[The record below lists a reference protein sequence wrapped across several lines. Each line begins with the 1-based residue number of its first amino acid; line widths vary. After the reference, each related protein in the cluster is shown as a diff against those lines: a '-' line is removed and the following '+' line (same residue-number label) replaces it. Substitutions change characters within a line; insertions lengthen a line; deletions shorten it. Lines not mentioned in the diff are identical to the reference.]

1 MNYFPAKDSQR
12 GEGRLRP
19 LLTFGFVL
27 HLFVSAVTLSAQEKY
42 APMNRLT
49 WEEYAATLSFWKKT
63 FPKWVSLETRGLS
76 GQNMPVY
83 LVKITDSAV
92 PDEDKQVCL
101 VTTLH
106 CGPERSGTAGA
117 LALIDWLVSD
127 DPLAQETRQK
137 QIILVMPVVNPLA
150 MFYTDRFRNEHG
162 VDPYSG
168 LGPVGKVWD
177 VKALSLI
184 TPEKAPELVA
194 VLSVVDQYRPEVHAD
209 LHGTGLQEYA
219 PDQIG
224 SRRMYQGQI
233 MTEITGG
240 AYSNYAL
247 RPWDWRV
254 TEVMIEAGKKAGF
267 PSDRFEADA
276 QRTFW
281 GAELAPL
288 GRKLWHG
295 MPMFYSA
302 HYGYAKY
309 HTMILTQEVA
319 WEASLV
325 ARMKG
330 LFKIGNEVWLD
341 ERLPGYPVD
350 RMRHFVG
357 HYVTTYGTTA
367 SARRES
373 REELWNQQSNFV
385 PGFLYPQ
392 TDGRESFVVATTAA
406 AKKIVAVDDLPT
418 LVGNLKEAFGASAAS
433 IEQFIG
439 EGPEIKLAMEAAKPQ
454 LLAATPDTD
463 AEITHGI
470 GFRIRL
476 PGRVSKEIVVHLNGN
491 RLSRDPVNGFES
503 WFADGFTQVQ
513 VNVAPESIATL
524 GLYFVTCA
532 YTAEAE
538 RTTGWMPPQEVQKR
552 FSTAQA
558 DATPATYS
566 DVAYGA
572 HFRQTLDFWQASPDE
587 ATPLVFYLHG
597 GGWAAQDKSDIHQHL
612 DVRGLLD
619 AGISVVSVNYRF
631 LVDANAASVTPPL
644 QWPLQDAARAL
655 QFVRSKAKE
664 WHLDPTRIAA
674 SGVSAGGCSSLWLA
688 MHDEMAKPQSSDPV
702 ERESTRLLFT
712 ATKAPQPSLDPAV
725 LVEWI
730 PNSEYGGQAFG
741 FPGATRADSFA
752 PFLAN
757 RETIQEDLHRYSPL
771 AHASK
776 DDPPAFLF
784 FTKADKPPVKG
795 EPQTD
800 PTHSAVLGLL
810 LRETLDSLGVRCE
823 VHYPGDAQSSVGNLQ
838 ETLLRELKTK
848 PQ

>member
-106 CGPERSGTAGA
+106 CGPERSGTTGA
-117 LALIDWLVSD
+117 LALIDWLLSD

-302 HYGYAKY
+302 HYG
-309 HTMILTQEVA
+309 L
-319 WEASLV
+319 SL
-325 ARMKG
+325 
-330 LFKIGNEVWLD
+330 
-341 ERLPGYPVD
+341 
-350 RMRHFVG
+350 
-357 HYVTTYGTTA
+357 
-367 SARRES
+367 
-373 REELWNQQSNFV
+373 
-385 PGFLYPQ
+385 
-392 TDGRESFVVATTAA
+392 
-406 AKKIVAVDDLPT
+406 
-418 LVGNLKEAFGASAAS
+418 
-433 IEQFIG
+433 
-439 EGPEIKLAMEAAKPQ
+439 
-454 LLAATPDTD
+454 
-463 AEITHGI
+463 
-470 GFRIRL
+470 
-476 PGRVSKEIVVHLNGN
+476 
-491 RLSRDPVNGFES
+491 
-503 WFADGFTQVQ
+503 
-513 VNVAPESIATL
+513 
-524 GLYFVTCA
+524 
-532 YTAEAE
+532 
-538 RTTGWMPPQEVQKR
+538 
-552 FSTAQA
+552 
-558 DATPATYS
+558 
-566 DVAYGA
+566 
-572 HFRQTLDFWQASPDE
+572 
-587 ATPLVFYLHG
+587 
-597 GGWAAQDKSDIHQHL
+597 IH
-612 DVRGLLD
+612 
-619 AGISVVSVNYRF
+619 IS
-631 LVDANAASVTPPL
+631 
-644 QWPLQDAARAL
+644 
-655 QFVRSKAKE
+655 E
-664 WHLDPTRIAA
+664 PTR
-674 SGVSAGGCSSLWLA
+674 
-688 MHDEMAKPQSSDPV
+688 P
-702 ERESTRLLFT
+702 
-712 ATKAPQPSLDPAV
+712 
-725 LVEWI
+725 
-730 PNSEYGGQAFG
+730 Y
-741 FPGATRADSFA
+741 
-752 PFLAN
+752 
-757 RETIQEDLHRYSPL
+757 
-771 AHASK
+771 
-776 DDPPAFLF
+776 
-784 FTKADKPPVKG
+784 
-795 EPQTD
+795 
-800 PTHSAVLGLL
+800 
-810 LRETLDSLGVRCE
+810 
-823 VHYPGDAQSSVGNLQ
+823 
-838 ETLLRELKTK
+838 
-848 PQ
+848 